1 MRLIIF
7 FFVSLTTLNSFATN
21 PTNTLGHKIVTLST
35 SWEKESKK
43 LIEYH
48 GLSGFCSD
56 PEFRDVVYELLNEIH
71 YYHAL
76 LYKEL
81 LETSDQH
88 DQKKLRKVLI
98 EMEIIEKDYAIESF
112 NDFFR
117 ERCVDQKSLEKNAK
131 QHKSGFGVH
140 SYHGKI
146 YVMEEELRRYIDKLS
161 KRIGKVKKHVK
172 HLNLHTPFDIE
183 AM

>member
-7 FFVSLTTLNSFATN
+7 FFFSLAAIHGYATN
-21 PTNTLGHKIVTLST
+21 PANTLGRKIITLST

-56 PEFRDVVYELLNEIH
+56 PEFRGVVYELLNEIH

-81 LETSDQH
+81 LITSDQH
-88 DQKKLRKVLI
+88 DQKKLNKVLN
-98 EMEIIEKDYAIESF
+98 EMEIIERDYAIESF

-117 ERCVDQKSLEKNAK
+117 ERCLDQKTMEKNSK
-131 QHKSGFGVH
+131 QYKSGFGVH

-146 YVMEEELRRYIDKLS
+146 YVMEEELRRYIEKLS
-161 KRIGKVKKHVK
+161 KRIGRVKKHVQ
-172 HLNLHTPFDIE
+172 HLNLHTPIDIE

>member
-7 FFVSLTTLNSFATN
+7 VFIAIAVNISYADNSN
-21 PTNTLGHKIVTLST
+21 NTLGNKIITLST

-48 GLSGFCSD
+48 GLTGFCSD
-56 PEFRDVVYELLNEIH
+56 PEFRSVVYELLNEIH

-81 LETSDQH
+81 LMTSDQH
-88 DQKKLRKVLI
+88 DQQKLRKVLA
-98 EMEIIEKDYAIESF
+98 EMEIIERDYAIESF

-117 ERCVDQKSLEKNAK
+117 ERCLDQKTLEKNSK
-131 QHKSGFGVH
+131 QYKSGFGVH

-146 YVMEEELRRYIDKLS
+146 YVMEEELRRYIEKLS
-161 KRIGKVKKHVK
+161 KRIGRVKRHVK
-172 HLNLHTPFDIE
+172 HLNLHTSVEIK
-183 AM
+183 

>member
-7 FFVSLTTLNSFATN
+7 FFFSLVAIQGFATN
-21 PTNTLGHKIVTLST
+21 PANTLGRKIITLST
-35 SWEKESKK
+35 SWEKESRK

-56 PEFRDVVYELLNEIH
+56 SEFRGVVYELLNEIH
-71 YYHAL
+71 YYHAI

-88 DQKKLRKVLI
+88 DQKKLRKVLS
-98 EMEIIEKDYAIESF
+98 ELEIIERDYAIESF

-117 ERCVDQKSLEKNAK
+117 ERCVDQKYLEKNAK

-146 YVMEEELRRYIDKLS
+146 YVMEEELRRYIQKLS
-161 KRIGKVKKHVK
+161 KRIGRVKQHVK
-172 HLNLHTPFDIE
+172 HLNLHTPINIE

>member
-1 MRLIIF
+1 MIAFASI
-7 FFVSLTTLNSFATN
+7 NSYATN
-21 PTNTLGHKIVTLST
+21 PSNTLGRKIILLST

-43 LIEYH
+43 LVEYH
-48 GLSGFCSD
+48 GLTGFCSD
-56 PEFRDVVYELLNEIH
+56 AEFRNVVYTLLNEIH

-81 LETSDQH
+81 LMTSDQH
-88 DQKKLRKVLI
+88 DQKKLRKVLS
-98 EMEIIEKDYAIESF
+98 ELEIIEKDYAIESF

-117 ERCVDQKSLEKNAK
+117 ERCLDQKALEKNSK

-140 SYHGKI
+140 SYHGQI

-161 KRIGKVKKHVK
+161 KRIGRVKRHVK
-172 HLNLHTPFDIE
+172 HLNLHSDISLE
-183 AM
+183 

>member
-7 FFVSLTTLNSFATN
+7 FLFAFATINSYATN
-21 PTNTLGHKIVTLST
+21 PTNTLGRKIILLST

-48 GLSGFCSD
+48 GLTGFCSD
-56 PEFRDVVYELLNEIH
+56 PEFRSVVYELLNEIH

-88 DQKKLRKVLI
+88 DQKKLRKVLT

-117 ERCVDQKSLEKNAK
+117 ERCMDQRTLEKNSK
-131 QHKSGFGVH
+131 QYKSGFGVH

-161 KRIGKVKKHVK
+161 KRIGRVKRHVK
-172 HLNLHTPFDIE
+172 HLNLHTPLE
-183 AM
+183 VE